1 MNKKISARKEYDIFS
16 FREILTEDEMGKLS
30 KIINDSK
37 FYTNTMDEL
46 DDYIEVIKKDY
57 CETHENILEM
67 SLEKL
72 EEKRK
77 LKARLKNK

>member
-1 MNKKISARKEYDIFS
+1 
-16 FREILTEDEMGKLS
+16 
-30 KIINDSK
+30 
-37 FYTNTMDEL
+37 MDEL